1 MLIDHWVVVGAGGH
15 ARVVMDALLCS
26 SANQN
31 SYVFADDDVAL
42 HGVEM
47 LGVAVLG
54 ASTQLIQI
62 GTRFHVAV
70 GANQKREMLF
80 HRIVDVGGVPFAVT
94 HPGAYISHFANVSEG
109 SFVAARAVVAPASVI
124 GVGAIINHSAVVD
137 HDCRVGDFSHVAPGA
152 TLAGG
157 VVLGRCVLV
166 GAGARVLP
174 GITIGAEAV
183 IGAGAVVTAD
193 VPSHAKVIGVPGRIV

>member
-1 MLIDHWVVVGAGGH
+1 MLIDPWVIVGAGGH
-15 ARVVMDALLCS
+15 ARVVMDALLCN
-26 SANQN
+26 ADTQN

-47 LGVAVLG
+47 LGIAVLG

-70 GANQKREMLF
+70 GTNRTREILF
-80 HRIVDVGGVPFAVT
+80 RRFVDVGGVPFLVT
-94 HPGAYISHFANVSEG
+94 HPSACVSQFANVSEG
-109 SFVAARAVVAPASVI
+109 SFLAARAVVAPGSVI
-124 GVGAIINHSAVVD
+124 GKGVIINHSAVVD

-157 VVLGRCVLV
+157 VVLGRGVLI

-174 GITIGAEAV
+174 GISIGAEAV

-193 VPSHAKVIGVPGRIV
+193 VPPHAKVVGLPGRSI

>member
-1 MLIDHWVVVGAGGH
+1 
-15 ARVVMDALLCS
+15 MDALLCS
-26 SANQN
+26 GDAHNL
-31 SYVFADDDVAL
+31 YVFADDDEAL
-42 HGVEM
+42 HGIEM
-47 LGVAVLG
+47 VGVAVLG
-54 ASTQLIQI
+54 SSMQLIQH

-70 GANQKREMLF
+70 GANRTREMLF
-80 HRIVDVGGVPFAVT
+80 SRLVNVGGLPFAVI
-94 HPGAYISHFANVSEG
+94 HPGACVSQFANLSEG

-124 GVGAIINHSAVVD
+124 GMGVIINHSAVVD

-157 VVLGRCVLV
+157 VVLGRGVLI

-174 GITIGAEAV
+174 GISIGAEAV

-193 VPSHAKVIGVPGRIV
+193 VPPNAKVVGVPGRII

>member
-1 MLIDHWVVVGAGGH
+1 MLIDHWFVVGAGGH
-15 ARVVMDALLCS
+15 ARVVMDALICS
-26 SANQN
+26 ADTQN
-31 SYVFADDDVAL
+31 SYVFADDDEAL

-54 ASTQLIQI
+54 APTQLIQI

-70 GANQKREMLF
+70 GANRTREMLF
-80 HRIVDVGGVPFAVT
+80 HRFLDVGGVPFAVT
-94 HPGAYISHFANVSEG
+94 HPGACVSQFANVFQG
-109 SFVAARAVVAPASVI
+109 TFVAARAVVAPASVI
-124 GVGAIINHSAVVD
+124 GMGVIINHSAVVD

-157 VVLGRCVLV
+157 VVLGRGVLI

-193 VPSHAKVIGVPGRIV
+193 VPSHAKVVGVPGRIV

>member
-1 MLIDHWVVVGAGGH
+1 MLTDPWVIVGAGGH

-26 SANQN
+26 ADTQN
-31 SYVFADDDVAL
+31 LYVFADDDVAL

-47 LGVAVLG
+47 LGVAVLA
-54 ASTQLIQI
+54 ASTQLIKI
-62 GTRFHVAV
+62 GTRFHVAI
-70 GANQKREMLF
+70 GDNRKREILF
-80 HRIVDVGGVPFAVT
+80 HRFVAVGGVPFSVR
-94 HPGAYISHFANVSEG
+94 HPGACVSQFVNFSEG

-124 GVGAIINHSAVVD
+124 GMGVIINHSAVVD

-157 VVLGRCVLV
+157 VVLGCGVLV

-193 VPSHAKVIGVPGRIV
+193 VPSHAKVVGVPGRVI

>member
-1 MLIDHWVVVGAGGH
+1 MLTDHWVVVGAGGH

-26 SANQN
+26 ADDQN

-42 HGVEM
+42 HGAKI

-54 ASTQLIQI
+54 ASAQLIQV

-70 GANQKREMLF
+70 GANRTREMLF
-80 HRIVDVGGVPFAVT
+80 HRFVDVGGVPFTVT
-94 HPGAYISHFANVSEG
+94 HPSSCVSQFANLSEG

-124 GVGAIINHSAVVD
+124 GVGVIINHSAVVD
-137 HDCRVGDFSHVAPGA
+137 HDCMVDDFSHVAPGA

-157 VVLGRCVLV
+157 VVLGRGVLI

-174 GITIGAEAV
+174 GITIGANAV
-183 IGAGAVVTAD
+183 VGAGAVITAD
-193 VPSHAKVIGVPGRIV
+193 VPPNVKVVGVPGRIV

>member
-15 ARVVMDALLCS
+15 ARVVMDALLSCEH
-26 SANQN
+26 AQN

-47 LGVAVLG
+47 LGIAVLV
-54 ASTQLIQI
+54 ASTQLVQI

-70 GANQKREMLF
+70 GVNQTREMLF
-80 HRIVDVGGVPFAVT
+80 HRCVDSGGIPFTVT
-94 HPGAYISHFANVSEG
+94 HPHACVSQFANVSEG
-109 SFVAARAVVAPASVI
+109 CFVAARAVVAPASII
-124 GVGAIINHSAVVD
+124 GVGVIINHSAVVD
-137 HDCRVGDFSHVAPGA
+137 HDCRIGDFSHVAPGA
-152 TLAGG
+152 TLSGG
-157 VVLGRCVLV
+157 VVLGRSVLV

-193 VPSHAKVIGVPGRIV
+193 VPSHAKVVGIPGRIV